1 MSQHQY
7 GTSQNSQQ
15 TETLHIKPDANVLC
29 TISKAGIANITL
41 NRTSKHNAFDADMI
55 NTLLGFLSQLKQRHI
70 IRGLILSANGKHFS
84 AGADLQWM
92 KSMASKTV
100 DENKSDALKL
110 AELLFKLDNF
120 PAPTIAH
127 VHGSA
132 FGGALGLICCCD
144 IAISDSE
151 ALFCL
156 SEVKLGLIPA
166 TIGPYM
172 CRTIGQRQARRYMLT
187 AECFDADTAHQLG
200 IIHKMT
206 NTPKEARELLSQ
218 LTNQLLNNSPAAL
231 AQAKK
236 LCQLCDS
243 HNIDSELKKKTSAL
257 IADIRVSP
265 EGQEGLE
272 AFFTKRPPAWSIKNE

>member
-7 GTSQNSQQ
+7 GTSQNSKQ

-206 NTPKEARELLSQ
+206 NSPKEARELLSQ